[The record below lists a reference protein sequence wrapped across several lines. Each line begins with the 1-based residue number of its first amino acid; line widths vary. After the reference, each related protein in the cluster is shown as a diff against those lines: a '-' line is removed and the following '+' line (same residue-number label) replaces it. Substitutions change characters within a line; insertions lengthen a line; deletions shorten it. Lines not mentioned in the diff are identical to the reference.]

1 MKGMVTGINLWVLA
15 LPLIIL
21 QMALLGIGCGI
32 LISSMT
38 TKYRDL
44 CQVVGFGVQ
53 LWMYAT
59 PVVYPLSQIP
69 QQYRIFY
76 TLNPMASV
84 IESFRAIFL
93 GTSSVTVGN
102 IMTGWGITLVFLFV
116 GLVLFN
122 RVEKTF
128 IDTV

>member
-1 MKGMVTGINLWVLA
+1 LL
-15 LPLIIL
+15 IL

-44 CQVVGFGVQ
+44 CQVVSFGVQ

-69 QQYRIFY
+69 EKYRWVFIF
-76 TLNPMASV
+76 NPMASV
-84 IESFRAIFL
+84 VESFRAIFL
-93 GTSSVTVGN
+93 GTSSITAAN
-102 IMTGWGITLVFLFV
+102 IATGWAITLVLLLV

-128 IDTV
+128 IDTI